1 VIPLAA
7 FALPLA
13 TPGLADGQRFS
24 AALRCNPKEQDMT
37 KQRKAISTNPQ
48 PKKQPSRPAAKRLAR
63 KPVKTVQRLE
73 WQGIVVS
80 VSYEPDW
87 LGLRAKFGDVSN
99 AHLEIEA
106 LSPERAVL
114 PVTDTGYR
122 SQFLSHIVVEQAG
135 GAVAFARAWLDE
147 AAKAPAW
154 KKREQQ
160 SRQLSLF

>member
-37 KQRKAISTNPQ
+37 NKSKAISTKSQ
-48 PKKQPSRPAAKRLAR
+48 SKTRRARSAAKRPAR
-63 KPVKTVQRLE
+63 KRVKTVQRLD
-73 WQGIVVS
+73 WQGILVS

-87 LGLRAKFGDVSN
+87 LWLAKLGDVSN
-99 AHLEIEA
+99 AHLEIQA
-106 LSPERAVL
+106 LSPERAAL
-114 PVTDTGYR
+114 PIADTGYR
-122 SQFLSHIVVEQAG
+122 SQFFSARLVEQAG

-154 KKREQQ
+154 KKRQEQD
-160 SRQLSLF
+160 RQLSLF